1 MNPTYADRNYLTKT
15 NSFNV
20 NIAASTLSDKLPFFF
35 KTT

>member
-1 MNPTYADRNYLTKT
+1 MNPTYTDENYLTKT

-20 NIAASTLSDKLPFFF
+20 NIAASTLSDKLLFFF